1 MLAVESRQDTGA
13 FSDGEGGE
21 GDGGGERKERDGRTF
36 ANTLRGRLTTDRPRG
51 RCTARAEYKCKRQE
65 YAANPLTI
73 PFTSQ
78 HSYVLA
84 VTVRPESRGDPR
96 VSSPPLS
103 RLLQICIPLSER
115 ECVRQPETM
124 RGSYSRSSN
133 SVLLKLGYAR
143 INP

>member
-1 MLAVESRQDTGA
+1 MVKGVKGTG
-13 FSDGEGGE
+13 EE
-21 GDGGGERKERDGRTF
+21 
-36 ANTLRGRLTTDRPRG
+36 RGRKGTEEPSQIHSAVGLRRIDRAVVAQLVRNINVNG
-51 RCTARAEYKCKRQE
+51 RNMRPIRSQFHSRPNTPTSWLSPSDQNRA
-65 YAANPLTI
+65 AT
-73 PFTSQ
+73 
-78 HSYVLA
+78 
-84 VTVRPESRGDPR
+84 PR